1 MHAAGWDDEV
11 YGDDICTGEVDLSD
25 PGDKSNDLRACF
37 AFLSAN
43 PSDLEIASLLMAS
56 GSLDPNEL
64 MMSAAMVR
72 RTMDEIRTLLRDKGT
87 ATIRRLA
94 GV

>member
-1 MHAAGWDDEV
+1 
-11 YGDDICTGEVDLSD
+11 
-25 PGDKSNDLRACF
+25 
-37 AFLSAN
+37 LSAN